1 MGLIYRDVIMESLA
15 LVTLVNS
22 VVIPICLFLI
32 MMGMGLTLVTSDF
45 KRVLKYPK
53 AVGIGLTNQ
62 LILLPII
69 GFALANIMPLRPEY
83 AVGVMLLV
91 LCPGGTTSNLFT
103 YLAKGDV
110 ALSVTMTA
118 IASVIT
124 VFTIPIV
131 LSFSLIYFM
140 GSGSA
145 FELPVLK
152 TVLTLVVLTI
162 IPISIGMLIKRYA
175 PAVADHSQVYV
186 SRFGVIF
193 LTFLVLFLSY
203 VQRDILIDAFIAT
216 GPVSVLLNL
225 STMALGYYSSK
236 WFGLNLAQR
245 TSVTLEVGLQ
255 NSTLSIFM
263 ALTLLSN
270 YDMSMMPAIYTLVM
284 FLTAGI
290 LVRIFS
296 ARHNKLRKSEIESSV
311 LAARML

>member
-1 MGLIYRDVIMESLA
+1 MESLA
-15 LVTLVNS
+15 LVTLVNT
-22 VVIPICLFLI
+22 VVIPVCLFLI
-32 MMGMGLTLVTSDF
+32 MMGMGLTLITNDF
-45 KRVLKYPK
+45 KRVLKHPK

-140 GSGSA
+140 GSGSE
-145 FELPVLK
+145 FELPVVK

-162 IPISIGMLIKRYA
+162 VPISIGMLIKRYA
-175 PAVADHSQVYV
+175 PKVADRSQVYV

-193 LTFLVLFLSY
+193 LTFLVLFLGY
-203 VQRDILIDAFIAT
+203 VQRDIIVDAFIAT
-216 GPVSVLLNL
+216 GPVSILLNV

>member
-1 MGLIYRDVIMESLA
+1 MESLEI
-15 LVTLVNS
+15 VTLVNS

-32 MMGMGLTLVTSDF
+32 MMGMGLTLVANDF

-62 LILLPII
+62 LLMLPIV
-69 GFALANIMPLRPEY
+69 GFALANIMPLEPEY

-124 VFTIPIV
+124 VFTIPVV
-131 LSFSLIYFM
+131 LSFSLIHFM
-140 GSGSA
+140 GAGSE
-145 FELPVLK
+145 FQLPVLK
-152 TVLTLVVLTI
+152 TVLTLVLLTI
-162 IPISIGMLIKRYA
+162 VPISVGMLIKRYA
-175 PAVADHSQVYV
+175 PKLADNSQRYV

-193 LTFLVLFLSY
+193 LAFLVVFLGY
-203 VQRDILIDAFIAT
+203 VQRDIIVEAFFAT
-216 GPVSVLLNL
+216 GPVSLLLNV

-245 TSVTLEVGLQ
+245 TSVTIEVGLQ

-263 ALTLLSN
+263 ALTLLAN
-270 YDMSMMPAIYTLVM
+270 YKMSLMPAIYTLIM

-296 ARHNKLRKSEIESSV
+296 AQYNKLKKSEVESGI
-311 LAARML
+311 LAARRL

>member
-1 MGLIYRDVIMESLA
+1 MEGLAI
-15 LVTLVNS
+15 VTLVNS
-22 VVIPICLFLI
+22 VIIPICLFLI
-32 MMGMGLTLVTSDF
+32 MMGMGLTLVTNDF

-140 GSGSA
+140 GSGSE
-145 FELPVLK
+145 FELPVVK
-152 TVLTLVVLTI
+152 TMLTLVLLTI
-162 IPISIGMLIKRYA
+162 VPISVGMLIKRYA
-175 PAVADHSQVYV
+175 PLVADRSQVYV

-193 LTFLVLFLSY
+193 LTFLVLFLGY
-203 VQRDILIDAFIAT
+203 VQRDIIVDAFIAT
-216 GPVSVLLNL
+216 GPVSILLNL

-284 FLTAGI
+284 FLSAGV

-296 ARHNKLRKSEIESSV
+296 AQHDKLKKSEVESSV

>member
-1 MGLIYRDVIMESLA
+1 MESLA

-32 MMGMGLTLVTSDF
+32 MMGMGLTLVTNDF

-140 GSGSA
+140 GSGSE

-152 TVLTLVVLTI
+152 TVLTLVMLTI
-162 IPISIGMLIKRYA
+162 VPISIGMLIKRYA
-175 PAVADHSQVYV
+175 PKVADRSQLYV

-193 LTFLVLFLSY
+193 LTFLVLFLGY
-203 VQRDILIDAFIAT
+203 VQRDIIVDAFIAT
-216 GPVSVLLNL
+216 GPISVLLNV

-284 FLTAGI
+284 FLSAGI

>member
-1 MGLIYRDVIMESLA
+1 MESLA

-22 VVIPICLFLI
+22 VIIPICLFLI
-32 MMGMGLTLVTSDF
+32 MMGMGLTLVTNDF

-152 TVLTLVVLTI
+152 TVLTLVLLTI
-162 IPISIGMLIKRYA
+162 VPISIGMLIKRYA
-175 PAVADHSQVYV
+175 PAIADRSQVYV
-186 SRFGVIF
+186 SRFGVLF
-193 LTFLVLFLSY
+193 LTFLVLFLGY
-203 VQRDILIDAFIAT
+203 VQRDIIVDAFIAT
-216 GPVSVLLNL
+216 GPVSIILNL

-311 LAARML
+311 

>member
-1 MGLIYRDVIMESLA
+1 MESLA

-32 MMGMGLTLVTSDF
+32 MMGMGLTLITNDF

-140 GSGSA
+140 GSGSE
-145 FELPVLK
+145 FELPVVK

-162 IPISIGMLIKRYA
+162 VPISIGMLIKRYA
-175 PAVADHSQVYV
+175 PKVADRSQVYV

-193 LTFLVLFLSY
+193 LTFLVLFLCY
-203 VQRDILIDAFIAT
+203 VQRDIIVDAFIAT

-311 LAARML
+311 LAARKL

>member
-1 MGLIYRDVIMESLA
+1 MESLA

-32 MMGMGLTLVTSDF
+32 MMGMGLTLVTNDF

-140 GSGSA
+140 GSGSE

-152 TVLTLVVLTI
+152 TVLTLVLLTI
-162 IPISIGMLIKRYA
+162 VPISIGMLIKRYA
-175 PAVADHSQVYV
+175 PKVADRSQVFV

-193 LTFLVLFLSY
+193 LTFLVLFLGY
-203 VQRDILIDAFIAT
+203 VQRDIIVDAFIAT
-216 GPVSVLLNL
+216 GPISVLLNL

>member
-1 MGLIYRDVIMESLA
+1 MESLA
-15 LVTLVNS
+15 LVTLVNT
-22 VVIPICLFLI
+22 VVIPVCLFLI
-32 MMGMGLTLVTSDF
+32 MMGMGLTLITNDF

-140 GSGSA
+140 GSGSE
-145 FELPVLK
+145 FELPVVK

-162 IPISIGMLIKRYA
+162 VPISIGMLIKRYA
-175 PAVADHSQVYV
+175 PKVADRSQVYV

-193 LTFLVLFLSY
+193 LTFLVLFLGY
-203 VQRDILIDAFIAT
+203 VQRDIIVDAFIAT
-216 GPVSVLLNL
+216 GPVSVLLNV

-236 WFGLNLAQR
+236 WFGLNWAQR

-284 FLTAGI
+284 FLSAGI

-296 ARHNKLRKSEIESSV
+296 AQHDKLRKSEIEDSV

>member
-1 MGLIYRDVIMESLA
+1 MESLA

-32 MMGMGLTLVTSDF
+32 MMGMGLTLVTNDF

-140 GSGSA
+140 GSGSE
-145 FELPVLK
+145 FELPVVK
-152 TVLTLVVLTI
+152 TMLTLVVLTI
-162 IPISIGMLIKRYA
+162 VPISVGMLIKRYA
-175 PAVADHSQVYV
+175 PTVADRSQVYV

-193 LTFLVLFLSY
+193 LTFLVLFLGY
-203 VQRDILIDAFIAT
+203 VQRDIIVDAFIAT
-216 GPVSVLLNL
+216 GPVSIILNL

-284 FLTAGI
+284 FLSAGI

>member
-1 MGLIYRDVIMESLA
+1 MESLA

-32 MMGMGLTLVTSDF
+32 MMGMGLTLVTNDF

-124 VFTIPIV
+124 VFTIPLV

-140 GSGSA
+140 GSGST

-162 IPISIGMLIKRYA
+162 VPISLGMLIKRYA
-175 PAVADHSQVYV
+175 PNVADRSQVYV
-186 SRFGVIF
+186 SRFGVLF
-193 LTFLVLFLSY
+193 LTFLVLFLGY

-216 GPVSVLLNL
+216 GPVSIILNL

-245 TSVTLEVGLQ
+245 TSITLEVGLQ

-296 ARHNKLRKSEIESSV
+296 ARHHKLRRSEIESSV

>member
-1 MGLIYRDVIMESLA
+1 MEGLAI
-15 LVTLVNS
+15 VTLVNS
-22 VVIPICLFLI
+22 VIIPICLFLI
-32 MMGMGLTLVTSDF
+32 MMGMGLTLVTNDF

-140 GSGSA
+140 GSGSE
-145 FELPVLK
+145 FELPVVK
-152 TVLTLVVLTI
+152 TMLTLVVLTI
-162 IPISIGMLIKRYA
+162 VPISVGMLIKRYA
-175 PAVADHSQVYV
+175 PTVADRSQVYV

-193 LTFLVLFLSY
+193 LTFLVLFLGY
-203 VQRDILIDAFIAT
+203 VQRDIIVDAFIAT

-236 WFGLNLAQR
+236 WFGLNWSQR

-284 FLTAGI
+284 FLSAGI

-296 ARHNKLRKSEIESSV
+296 AQHDKLRKAEIENSV

>member
-1 MGLIYRDVIMESLA
+1 MEGLAI
-15 LVTLVNS
+15 VTLVNS
-22 VVIPICLFLI
+22 VIIPICLFLI
-32 MMGMGLTLVTSDF
+32 MMGMGLTLVTNDF

-140 GSGSA
+140 GSGSE
-145 FELPVLK
+145 FELPVVK
-152 TVLTLVVLTI
+152 TMLTLVVLTI
-162 IPISIGMLIKRYA
+162 VPISVGMLIKRYA
-175 PAVADHSQVYV
+175 PTAADRSQVYV

-193 LTFLVLFLSY
+193 LTFLVLFLGY
-203 VQRDILIDAFIAT
+203 VQRDIIVDAFIAT

-236 WFGLNLAQR
+236 WFGLNWAQR

-284 FLTAGI
+284 FLSAGI

-296 ARHNKLRKSEIESSV
+296 AQHDKLRKAEIENSV

>member
-1 MGLIYRDVIMESLA
+1 MESLA

-22 VVIPICLFLI
+22 VIIPICLFLI
-32 MMGMGLTLVTSDF
+32 MMGMGLTLVTNDF

-152 TVLTLVVLTI
+152 TVLTLVLLTI
-162 IPISIGMLIKRYA
+162 VPISIGMLIKRYA
-175 PAVADHSQVYV
+175 PAVADRSQVYV
-186 SRFGVIF
+186 SRFGVLF
-193 LTFLVLFLSY
+193 LTFLVLFLGY
-203 VQRDILIDAFIAT
+203 VQRDIIVDAFIAT
-216 GPVSVLLNL
+216 GPVSIILNL

-270 YDMSMMPAIYTLVM
+270 YDMSMMPAIYTLLM

>member
-1 MGLIYRDVIMESLA
+1 MESLA
-15 LVTLVNS
+15 LVTLVNT
-22 VVIPICLFLI
+22 VVIPVCLFLI
-32 MMGMGLTLVTSDF
+32 MMGMGLTLITNDF

-140 GSGSA
+140 GSGSE
-145 FELPVLK
+145 FELPVVK

-162 IPISIGMLIKRYA
+162 VPISIGMLIKRYA
-175 PAVADHSQVYV
+175 PKVADRSQVYV

-193 LTFLVLFLSY
+193 LTFLVLFLCY
-203 VQRDILIDAFIAT
+203 VQRDIIVDAFIAT
-216 GPVSVLLNL
+216 GPVSVLLNV

-284 FLTAGI
+284 FLSAGI

>member
-1 MGLIYRDVIMESLA
+1 MEGLAI
-15 LVTLVNS
+15 VTLVNS
-22 VVIPICLFLI
+22 VIIPICLFLI
-32 MMGMGLTLVTSDF
+32 MMGMGLTLVTNDF

-140 GSGSA
+140 GSGSE
-145 FELPVLK
+145 FELPVVK
-152 TVLTLVVLTI
+152 TMLTLVVLTI
-162 IPISIGMLIKRYA
+162 VPISVGMLIKRYA
-175 PAVADHSQVYV
+175 PTVADRSKVYV

-193 LTFLVLFLSY
+193 LTFLVLFLGY
-203 VQRDILIDAFIAT
+203 VQRDIIVDAFIAT

-236 WFGLNLAQR
+236 WFGLNWAQR

-284 FLTAGI
+284 FLSAGI

-296 ARHNKLRKSEIESSV
+296 AQHDKLRKSEIEDSV
-311 LAARML
+311 LVARML

>member
-1 MGLIYRDVIMESLA
+1 MESLA

-22 VVIPICLFLI
+22 VIIPICLFLI
-32 MMGMGLTLVTSDF
+32 MMGMGLTLVTNDF

-69 GFALANIMPLRPEY
+69 GFSLANIMPLRPEY

-152 TVLTLVVLTI
+152 TVLTLVLLTI
-162 IPISIGMLIKRYA
+162 VPISIGMLIKRYA
-175 PAVADHSQVYV
+175 PAVADRSQVYV
-186 SRFGVIF
+186 SRFGVLF
-193 LTFLVLFLSY
+193 LTFLVLFLGY
-203 VQRDILIDAFIAT
+203 VQRDIIVDAFIAT
-216 GPVSVLLNL
+216 GPVSIILNL

-245 TSVTLEVGLQ
+245 TSITLEVGLQ

-296 ARHNKLRKSEIESSV
+296 VRHNKLRKSEIESSV